1 MDNYDP
7 LKSETPENNQHE
19 NLSQNNQH
27 HEHIHKETNNFHEQ
41 NENGDNHNNNSNHIP
56 QNNENKTP
64 NKNLRQ
70 NNIIYFII
78 ISSIVAL
85 IVAYYIYNHLIKRNN
100 INPINENQNKIEEES
115 LNILKN
121 ELKRQ
126 NRLKYNFMKYLD
138 FSRINEFYSEGE
150 EIKKKINIWKNISY
164 PYLGIERFA
173 IPMISTISAG
183 KSSTLNY
190 LLNLKN
196 NKLQIGE
203 KITTKFC
210 MIIRHNKY
218 LKEGKIYNVIIE
230 KRAEINKYN
239 FHKGKE
245 IKVDIKT
252 FVEERN
258 KLIVNLQKENK
269 EIKDPNL
276 YFVIMEID
284 TGLFDGEYEK
294 YADLVEFIDI
304 PGLNEIGVE
313 NNRYFRDVLPFIKMN
328 FLFPII
334 ILDAVKFDS
343 SDVFKSFNEI
353 FKPYLSNYIQKNLY
367 DKKMQYDLENQ
378 NDSLYKIKT
387 NSLFLINK
395 LNLYKKNDRD
405 KNIKKI
411 IN

>member
-1 MDNYDP
+1 
-7 LKSETPENNQHE
+7 
-19 NLSQNNQH
+19 
-27 HEHIHKETNNFHEQ
+27 
-41 NENGDNHNNNSNHIP
+41 
-56 QNNENKTP
+56 
-64 NKNLRQ
+64 
-70 NNIIYFII
+70 
-78 ISSIVAL
+78 
-85 IVAYYIYNHLIKRNN
+85 
-100 INPINENQNKIEEES
+100 
-115 LNILKN
+115 
-121 ELKRQ
+121 
-126 NRLKYNFMKYLD
+126 MKYLD
-138 FSRINEFYSEGE
+138 FSRIDEFFSEGD
-150 EIKKKINIWKNISY
+150 IKKKINIWKNISY

-284 TGLFDGEYEK
+284 TGLFDGEFEK
-294 YADLVEFIDI
+294 YADLVI
-304 PGLNEIGVE
+304 
-313 NNRYFRDVLPFIKMN
+313 
-328 FLFPII
+328 
-334 ILDAVKFDS
+334 
-343 SDVFKSFNEI
+343 
-353 FKPYLSNYIQKNLY
+353 
-367 DKKMQYDLENQ
+367 
-378 NDSLYKIKT
+378 
-387 NSLFLINK
+387 
-395 LNLYKKNDRD
+395 
-405 KNIKKI
+405 
-411 IN
+411 